1 MAIHFLRHGES
12 LANEQNLFA
21 GRQDTPL
28 TELGRRQARQAG
40 DRVAAL
46 GIRLDEVHVSPLKR
60 ARHTADVVAERLR
73 EQPGLVVSDA
83 LVERDFGVFTAR
95 NKSLVKKSIGFRA
108 YTGYFHRST
117 GCPPGGESWALLHER
132 VRHYY
137 EEVLLPRSRAGKN
150 ILVVAHKYVVEMFA
164 VVVAGLAAEDYHDL
178 KIPNARPVSEEDLRR
193 IARGSA
199 KTSAVHDFGEL
210 VEIRLPVL
218 VAGGAALGV
227 AAQLAVRV
235 PVPAPVFT
243 AVLVTLLGL
252 STFFGMLRLHSGVL
266 RGFGPSLRKALPLT
280 ALRVG
285 AGLVLAWSFAGG
297 PGSSL
302 ALFLLLPPALL
313 TPALSLLWGGDYFAS
328 VRQTVVAS
336 LVLPVVLLAAAWFP
350 HRLPG
355 LGTAAAGYLAVLGGA
370 MVLPAVAAQVLR
382 RRDPIRAGQ
391 LSTNW
396 TWVGGAALVPLA
408 AVATFALTPSD
419 GVDPADLPAPVAA
432 VLATLLVL
440 RTITWLY
447 LRNRTLP
454 PGEARDLFITQCTPN
469 IFLWFTFTG
478 ALGHGAAL
486 LAPVAAFGFFAA
498 MPADEFVFV
507 RQHRKNLRAATAGAQ
522 RAKAAA
528 LSRAQSAKVS
538 AGRPS
543 RASTV
548 PVVGPGRSL

>member
-28 TELGRRQARQAG
+28 TDLGRRQARQAG

-46 GIRLDEVHVSPLKR
+46 GIRLDEVHVSPLAR
-60 ARHTADVVAERLR
+60 ARDTADVIADRLE
-73 EQPGLVVSDA
+73 EQPELVVSDA
-83 LVERDFGVFTAR
+83 LVERDFGVFTAQ

-108 YTGYFHRST
+108 YTEHFHRST

-132 VRHYY
+132 VRRYY
-137 EEVLLPRSRAGKN
+137 EQVLLPRSRAGKN

-164 VVVAGLAAEDYHDL
+164 VVVAGLAEEDYHDL
-178 KIPNARPVSEEDLRR
+178 KVPNARPVSEEDLRR
-193 IARGSA
+193 IARGSG
-199 KTSAVHDFGEL
+199 KTVHDFGEL

-218 VAGGAALGV
+218 VAGGAALGA
-227 AAQLAVRV
+227 AAQLAVHV
-235 PVPAPVFT
+235 PVPPPVFT
-243 AVLVTLLGL
+243 AVLVALLGL

-280 ALRVG
+280 GLRVG
-285 AGLVLAWSFAGG
+285 AGLALAWFFAGG

-302 ALFLLLPPALL
+302 GLFLLLPPALL

-328 VRQTVVAS
+328 VRQTVTAS
-336 LVLPVVLLAAAWFP
+336 LVLPVVLLAAAWLP

-408 AVATFALTPSD
+408 AVATFALTPAD
-419 GVDPADLPAPVAA
+419 GVDPADLLPPAAA

-440 RTITWLY
+440 RAIAWLY
-447 LRNRTLP
+447 LRKRALS

-469 IFLWFTFTG
+469 IFLWFTLTG

-498 MPADEFVFV
+498 MPVDEFVFV
-507 RQHRKNLRAATAGAQ
+507 RRHRKNLRAATA
-522 RAKAAA
+522 RALRPIAAP
-528 LSRAQSAKVS
+528 LRA
-538 AGRPS
+538 
-543 RASTV
+543 
-548 PVVGPGRSL
+548 